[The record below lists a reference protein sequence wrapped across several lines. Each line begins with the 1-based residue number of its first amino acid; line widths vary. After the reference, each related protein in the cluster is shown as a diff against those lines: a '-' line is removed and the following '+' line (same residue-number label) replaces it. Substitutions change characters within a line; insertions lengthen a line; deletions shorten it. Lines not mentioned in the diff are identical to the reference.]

1 MCPHSASGACSAAS
15 CWAESQVYG
24 LALYVEREAASA
36 ELARL
41 TSEGFFA
48 DGDHGVERMC
58 GAIAQLRCNK
68 VAQVGWPSLQRPLLP
83 RMRLLAWLWRLL
95 CESDLHGVDVR

>member
-1 MCPHSASGACSAAS
+1 M
-15 CWAESQVYG
+15 YG

-48 DGDHGVERMC
+48 DGDHSVERMC

-68 VAQVGWPSLQRPLLP
+68 VAQVGWHGLPSPVLQR
-83 RMRLLAWLWRLL
+83 MCLLAWLPNLSCGCGL
-95 CESDLHGVDVR
+95 GLT